1 MERIRIS
8 SDWVFFE
15 IEVHRSKRLKKC
27 LMLMKNVL
35 ISVLLM
41 FCFHASF
48 YYCVVS
54 LCSCLSF
61 VFSPASHLNNVNIL
75 AASGVFFLSSCPSL
89 RKQDSDTKGQKWW
102 STLGSPGRGRKQK
115 GKRFDRGSPESV
127 GWFQGLGFWCL
138 EDQVWAQ
145 VHGDL
150 MKRVFKRWWPE
161 EKSFKA
167 ITVNRVLNNEQSIM
181 SFFFDVG
188 HPLPLFPWVKLL
200 YGIPQGNTHYCGC
213 FFFFTVDTVA

>member
-1 MERIRIS
+1 
-8 SDWVFFE
+8 
-15 IEVHRSKRLKKC
+15 
-27 LMLMKNVL
+27 MKNVL

-54 LCSCLSF
+54 LCFCLSF

-138 EDQVWAQ
+138 EDWVWAQ

-161 EKSFKA
+161 EKSFKT

-181 SFFFDVG
+181 SFFFWCG
-188 HPLPLFPWVKLL
+188 SSITPLPLGETIVWNTPGKHTLL
-200 YGIPQGNTHYCGC
+200 WLFFYSWYHCISKPLGC
-213 FFFFTVDTVA
+213 FFLFSWGYCRKYMCIHKVI